1 MCGCCCLAEYRRA
14 TNAEAPRWLTSDR
27 LGWWLV
33 SDRAPDRQMPDTDQT
48 GKLDLTHRRVLG
60 ASGIGASAL
69 CSEQDQFAND
79 HIVAD
84 DLAHTI
90 GLRLPGN
97 PRIHPSVI
105 PVTQLHDER
114 TV

>member
-1 MCGCCCLAEYRRA
+1 M
-14 TNAEAPRWLTSDR
+14 SDH
-27 LGWWLV
+27 
-33 SDRAPDRQMPDTDQT
+33 APDRQMPDTDQT
-48 GKLDLTHRRVLG
+48 GKLDLTRRRVLVAAGALG

-69 CSEQDQFAND
+69 CSEQDRFAND

-97 PRIHPSVI
+97 PRIHTPVI
-105 PVTQLHDER
+105 PVTGLHDER